1 MAIRKA
7 DYFKTMVPNRAG
19 QGARVL
25 RTLKGDGVNLLAVL
39 AFPSGGRAQIDLV
52 PQNSGKLRRAAR
64 KAGISLGPRKT
75 VFLIEGG
82 DRIGAVADVIQK
94 LAAARI
100 NATAMAAARAGN
112 GRYGALLWVKPRDV
126 AKAARALGAR

>member
-19 QGARVL
+19 QGARIL